1 MLFRYELL
9 GLAYFPNRLSVLAEM
24 QVLRAW
30 FKYAESSPLFLA
42 KGLESMIKNN
52 TSNQI
57 ELSKTQRRVFDYM
70 TDFGSITTLQAF
82 TDLGESRLSARI
94 FELQKKGV
102 HISGEIILVKNR
114 YGEPRRVKRYYIG

>member
-42 KGLESMIKNN
+42 KGLEGMMN
-52 TSNQI
+52 
-57 ELSKTQRRVFDYM
+57 
-70 TDFGSITTLQAF
+70 TDFTNLQHMKSFCIILTSTLQ
-82 TDLGESRLSARI
+82 T
-94 FELQKKGV
+94 
-102 HISGEIILVKNR
+102 N
-114 YGEPRRVKRYYIG
+114 

>member
-1 MLFRYELL
+1 MYTAVHEFTHHYLTTEK
-9 GLAYFPNRLSVLAEM
+9 GDKGAGNLAEHDRGRLM
-24 QVLRAW
+24 
-30 FKYAESSPLFLA
+30 AE
-42 KGLESMIKNN
+42 
-52 TSNQI
+52 TI
-57 ELSKTQRRVFDYM
+57 ELSKTQQRVFDYM
-70 TDFGSITTLQAF
+70 ADFGSITTLQAF

>member
-42 KGLESMIKNN
+42 KGLEGMMNEEIK
-52 TSNQI
+52 SNLKNFLI
-57 ELSKTQRRVFDYM
+57 AKRILLLRRPGKSQ
-70 TDFGSITTLQAF
+70 T
-82 TDLGESRLSARI
+82 R
-94 FELQKKGV
+94 
-102 HISGEIILVKNR
+102 
-114 YGEPRRVKRYYIG
+114 